1 MLKENGNFSVL
12 CELKK
17 RWKSTEGFYFPD
29 IHNKEAGRNSVAL

>member
-17 RWKSTEGFYFPD
+17 RWKSTEGFYFQD
-29 IHNKEAGRNSVAL
+29 IHNKKASRNSVAL